1 MTDRLRELAQ
11 IPLFAALDPAERR
24 AIGALAR
31 TKTYDAGSQIF
42 SQGDAGGPMFA
53 VLSGHLKVI
62 VPGLDG
68 NEVVF
73 TIMGR
78 GEVFG
83 ELSVLD
89 GAPRS
94 ASVIAIS
101 PAEVLVIDRE
111 PFLAFVRASP
121 DTAIKLLKILV
132 ARIRR
137 LSDDREQMVSLDVS
151 ARLAKKLTDLVA
163 TYGEPSEAGDLRIS
177 IRISQRDLGAW
188 IGTTRETVN
197 KFLRRWT
204 RQGLLRFEAGHIV
217 VTDVRG
223 LKGLTTP
230 DRPPG
235 AC

>member
-1 MTDRLRELAQ
+1 MADRLRELAL
-11 IPLFAALDPAERR
+11 IPLFASLNTSERR
-24 AIGALAR
+24 AISALAR
-31 TKTYDAGSQIF
+31 TKTYDEGQQIF

-62 VPGLDG
+62 VAGVDG
-68 NEVVF
+68 NDVVF
-73 TIMGR
+73 TVMGR

-94 ASVIAIS
+94 ASIVAMTRT
-101 PAEVLVIDRE
+101 EVLVLDRE

-121 DTAIKLLKILV
+121 DTSIKLLKILA

-137 LSDDREQMVSLDVS
+137 LSDEREQMVSLDVA
-151 ARLAKKLTDLVA
+151 ARLAKRLTQMVA
-163 TYGEPSEAGDLRIS
+163 EYGEPVSDGTLRIS

-197 KFLRRWT
+197 KFLKRWS
-204 RQGLLRFEAGHIV
+204 RQGLLRFESGHIF
-217 VTDVRG
+217 VTDVAG
-223 LKGLTTP
+223 LKSLAATV
-230 DRPPG
+230 
-235 AC
+235 

>member
-1 MTDRLRELAQ
+1 MADRLRELAQ
-11 IPLFAALDPAERR
+11 IPLFASLNASERR

-31 TKTYDAGSQIF
+31 THTYEEGQQIF
-42 SQGDAGGPMFA
+42 RQGDAGGPMFA

-68 NEVVF
+68 NDVVF
-73 TIMGR
+73 TVMGR

-94 ASVIAIS
+94 ASIVAMTRT
-101 PAEVLVIDRE
+101 EVLVIDRE

-121 DTAIKLLKILV
+121 DTSIKLLTILA

-137 LSDDREQMVSLDVS
+137 LSDEREQMVSLDVS
-151 ARLAKKLTDLVA
+151 ARLAKRLGLMVA
-163 TYGEPSEAGDLRIS
+163 EYGEPAPDGALRIS

-197 KFLRRWT
+197 KFLRQWS
-204 RQGLLRFEAGHIV
+204 RQGLLRFQSGHIFI
-217 VTDVRG
+217 TDVAG
-223 LKGLTTP
+223 LKSLAKTV
-230 DRPPG
+230 
-235 AC
+235 